1 MVINTDIVVA
11 IITGVCGIAA
21 GYLSGGLVKRNN
33 KNSNSK
39 LINHYIFNRIDILN
53 NEILNEFTLSKVE
66 K

>member
-33 KNSNSK
+33 KNYTRVTSYVNLWK
-39 LINHYIFNRIDILN
+39 
-53 NEILNEFTLSKVE
+53 
-66 K
+66 